1 MIAGIGID
9 LAEIARFERMLERH
23 GDRIVQRI
31 LTVAEREQFEKRHR
45 SATFLASRFAAKEA
59 VSKAFGSGIAQG
71 IGFHSIEIINDD
83 AGKPLLR
90 FYGAARELAARR
102 SIRQSLL
109 SLSDERHYA
118 VAMVV
123 LETG

>member
-1 MIAGIGID
+1 MIAGIGVD
-9 LAEIARFERMLERH
+9 LAEIVRFERMLDRH

-31 LTVAEREQFEKRHR
+31 LTDAEREQFEKRHR

-59 VSKAFGSGIAQG
+59 ASKAFGTGIAQG

-83 AGKPLLR
+83 EGKPLLQ
-90 FYGAARELAARR
+90 FYGAALELVALRG
-102 SIRQSLL
+102 IRQSLV
-109 SLSDERHYA
+109 SLSDEKHYA